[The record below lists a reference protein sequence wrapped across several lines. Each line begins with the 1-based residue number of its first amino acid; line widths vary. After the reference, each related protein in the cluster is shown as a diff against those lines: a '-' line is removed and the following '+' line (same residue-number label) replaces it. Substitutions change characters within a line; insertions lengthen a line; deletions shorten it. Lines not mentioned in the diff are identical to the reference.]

1 MANYR
6 YGPYDDGPD
15 PLAPPYDVREALD
28 EMGERILGGDNTRDA
43 LRDLLRRGW
52 QDRQG
57 LDDLM
62 RRVRERQ
69 RELRNSG
76 RLDGMLEQARELLD
90 EALETERGE
99 LFPDPSDDARL
110 REAELDTLP
119 NDTSRA
125 IRQLAD
131 YDWRSQAAREKFEQL
146 RDLLRR
152 EVLDSQFQGMKQALE
167 NPDPAA
173 MQRVKDMLADL
184 RQMLDADTRGEHTQ
198 QDFDEFMDQYGD
210 MFPDSPQNLEEL
222 VDSLTRRMH
231 GGPAAARVAHRR
243 AARGAGEPDGHGD
256 GGRRPGGG
264 AVRARRRAARPPA
277 RARPAAA
284 RGADVRRAAARPR
297 RRHQRRRRHGGPGR
311 PGVRPRPGVRGRE
324 PGGRRRGGGPPRARP
339 AGGRRPAG
347 APPARARAAAAGLP
361 DAATAATWSSRR
373 RRSAGS
379 ATRRCAGSSPASQN
393 GMRSGDHDRQRRR
406 AGGRH

>member
-15 PLAPPYDVREALD
+15 PLAAPYDVREALD

-110 REAELDTLP
+110 REAELDNLP

-125 IRQLAD
+125 IRQLAE

-198 QDFDEFMDQYGD
+198 QDFDQFMGQYGD

-222 VDSLTRRMH
+222 VDSLTRRMQ
-231 GGPAAARVAHRR
+231 AAQRLLESLTDEQREELANLMATAMEDAGL
-243 AARGAGEPDGHGD
+243 AAELSALGD
-256 GGRRPGGG
+256 ALRQRRPELGQ
-264 AVRARRRAARPPA
+264 RQP
-277 RARPAAA
+277 

-297 RRHQRRRRHGGPGR
+297 RRHQRRRRPGGPGR
-311 PGVRPRPGVRGRE
+311 PGVRARPGVRGRE

-339 AGGRRPAG
+339 PGGR
-347 APPARARAAAAGLP
+347 
-361 DAATAATWSSRR
+361 
-373 RRSAGS
+373 
-379 ATRRCAGSSPASQN
+379 
-393 GMRSGDHDRQRRR
+393 
-406 AGGRH
+406 